1 MAWWPCGDEGRCPPP
16 LRSGP
21 PHSVLQVDPSRTP
34 APRHVWSRHTLPI
47 TDLHCGFGGPLARV
61 ATSSLDQTVK
71 VGSPPHPK
79 WIRESCCGRGQV
91 LGQREPVN
99 RLHPQAGS
107 CRQLLI
113 PRCFRLKDVQRVD
126 GAGPCR
132 LGNSHLAACAW
143 QLPGQTAGDLR
154 APGLGALP
162 LAGPPTG
169 HAGVVDATA
178 RVCPREGPE
187 GGGCGSS
194 PPGAQGL
201 LVRAASVP
209 RAPVP
214 PAVGGLFGRA
224 AAVCAL

>member
-1 MAWWPCGDEGRCPPP
+1 MATWGRGEVPPAPEVRSSTQRAAGRPLQDPGPPARLVSPHPPHHRPALWLWGAPGPSGHLLPGPDREGR
-16 LRSGP
+16 
-21 PHSVLQVDPSRTP
+21 
-34 APRHVWSRHTLPI
+34 A
-47 TDLHCGFGGPLARV
+47 
-61 ATSSLDQTVK
+61 
-71 VGSPPHPK
+71 PPHPK

-162 LAGPPTG
+162 PAGPPAG

-178 RVCPREGPE
+178 RVCPGEGPE
-187 GGGCGSS
+187 GGGCGPS

-209 RAPVP
+209 RALIP
-214 PAVGGLFGRA
+214 PAVGGLVGRV